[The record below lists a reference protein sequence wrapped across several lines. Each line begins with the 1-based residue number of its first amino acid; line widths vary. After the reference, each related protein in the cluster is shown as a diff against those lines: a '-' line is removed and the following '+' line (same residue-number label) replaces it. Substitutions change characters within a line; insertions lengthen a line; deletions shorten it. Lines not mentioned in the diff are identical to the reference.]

1 MTLTDPF
8 TATTT
13 DTTSSRQPIPPF
25 LAGRALKS
33 MRDAGFDLPTA
44 LGEVIDNGLEADA
57 NTVVVD
63 MREVPVDRKRKAVDR
78 IAITDDGTGMTEDVL
93 HRYLQVGYSTR
104 YMRTDTI
111 GKYGVGGTTAALNFA
126 TRIDVWSRDTRNG
139 PVRHVYLDLDEA
151 VAAEETGETVVI
163 APPDTAPL
171 PADLAESFPAG
182 TGTMVV
188 WSKID
193 RLADGTG
200 AHTPGEL
207 RSEVEKELSRI
218 FRDFLHGG
226 ITIEIRHR
234 GEATKL
240 LPHDPTYRMEGSWA
254 DHVISREITRLAG
267 DGGTDADGQ
276 IGHFAAKVVYDDDID
291 VAGSK
296 VRLAITVY
304 PDEVVRERGKGGDA
318 FARKLRIRENQGK
331 ISFMRRGR
339 EISYTNVPN
348 IFGSAVKEADR
359 FIGIE
364 VRFEPELDRMMGVRN
379 VKRGAEPSAELRQ
392 ALRDVLI
399 PQMKQAR
406 SLVQD
411 RWRQTGRDNRQS
423 EGEHAPINT
432 AVGEV
437 NRNLPKS
444 RVEVSTDDVDVE
456 QALDDLAHDVGKTEP
471 AEARAY
477 IERVRR
483 LPFVVESVD
492 WPGDQLFEIVHA
504 GKTTIIRL
512 NKRHRFYREMYTPIR
527 NLSQQ
532 DPDTVI
538 GEDAV
543 AVARRAAEAITLLFI
558 AYAKA
563 ESMHENPDEQYN
575 ELRGWWGN
583 FTNYLLGKVKDVLD

>member
-1 MTLTDPF
+1 MTAP
-8 TATTT
+8 
-13 DTTSSRQPIPPF
+13 TSPQPIPPF

-33 MRDAGFDLPTA
+33 MRDSGFSLPTA
-44 LGEVIDNGLEADA
+44 LGEVIDNSIEADA
-57 NTVVVD
+57 NRVIVD
-63 MREVPVDRKRKAVDR
+63 MREVAVDRKRKAVDR
-78 IAITDDGTGMTEDVL
+78 IAVADDGTGMDDRVL
-93 HRYLQVGYSTR
+93 QRYLQIGYSTR
-104 YMRTDTI
+104 YMSDTTI
-111 GKYGVGGTTAALNFA
+111 GKYGVGATTAALAFA
-126 TRIDVWSRDTRNG
+126 TRIDVWSRTAKNG
-139 PVRHVYLDLDEA
+139 PFRHVVLDLDEA
-151 VAAEETGETVVI
+151 VADEDAGNTVAI
-163 APPDTAPL
+163 APPDEHPV
-171 PADLAESFPAG
+171 PDDLRALLPAG
-182 TGTMVV
+182 TGTLVV
-188 WSKID
+188 WSNVD

-200 AHTPGEL
+200 SHQPGQL
-207 RSEVEKELSRI
+207 KSEVEKELSRI

-226 ITIEIRHR
+226 IQIEIRH
-234 GEATKL
+234 GGDATRL
-240 LPHDPTYRMEGSWA
+240 MPHDPTYRLDGTWA
-254 DHVISREITRLAG
+254 DQAISDELARAAG
-267 DGGTDADGQ
+267 EGPRADQ
-276 IGHFAAKVVYDDDID
+276 PRHFPARSVWDDDIE

-318 FARKLRIRENQGK
+318 FARKLRIPENQGK

-339 EISYTNVPN
+339 EISYTNVPM

-359 FIGIE
+359 FIGLE

-392 ALRDVLI
+392 ALRDVLV

-406 SLVQD
+406 NLVQD
-411 RWRQTGRDNRQS
+411 RWRQTARDTRDTD
-423 EGEHAPINT
+423 GEHAPIND
-432 AVGEV
+432 AVAEA

-444 RVEVSTDDVDVE
+444 RAEQVPDDPDAD
-456 QALDDLAHDVGKTEP
+456 QAFEDLAHDMGKTGDDA
-471 AEARAY
+471 AEYVDR
-477 IERVRR
+477 IRG
-483 LPFVVESVD
+483 LPFVIESVD

-512 NKRHRFYREMYTPIR
+512 NKRHRFYREMYTPVR

-563 ESMHENPDEQYN
+563 ESMHETPDEQYN

-583 FTNYLLGKVKDVLD
+583 FANYLLGKVKDVLD